1 MVQVQPANPAVVP
14 ASLNQAQVAQAMNDH
29 DRAKRSTDILLFY
42 GQPGRDIIAARL
54 LIVRIN
60 DAATI
65 AGWADNC
72 KILEFKMC
80 LRDKAIG
87 WFEGLIEDGIDVN
100 DWDVIK
106 AEFLETYEPIYS
118 AKTTCANFT
127 DLNQKTEESINDYTY
142 HVQMAHKC
150 LTANK
155 PAAMAVIRE
164 ATPTVVEA
172 KAEGIVDAFKYVK
185 HQLFLSGL
193 QLFLSGLKDGI
204 CNKVLKAE
212 KATFNESVKVARNLE
227 TIQND
232 YNRLNKIAAVKAE
245 LQPEEDNDII
255 WENLT

>member
-106 AEFLETYEPIYS
+106 AEFLETYEPKYS

-127 DLNQKTEESINDYTY
+127 E
-142 HVQMAHKC
+142 
-150 LTANK
+150 
-155 PAAMAVIRE
+155 
-164 ATPTVVEA
+164 
-172 KAEGIVDAFKYVK
+172 
-185 HQLFLSGL
+185 
-193 QLFLSGLKDGI
+193 DGI